1 MSSEPV
7 PDPDSRAL
15 LPPGATAPP
24 GTARLC
30 RCHHPPPP
38 PPPPPRAGQP
48 TPSCSRGEAL
58 TARPGRRFY
67 PESMSWERLQQ
78 VRSLVDAMGAR
89 SAKAQGLACPITS
102 LHKLAGSSQRLYVS
116 ARQRAEQRMEVL
128 GILKAGPKNLFIRD
142 DAGRFHEIC
151 PPCVLDFYVHES
163 CQRQGVGRA
172 LFEAYLSD
180 QRTTAAGSGYDRPS
194 PKFLAFLRKHYHLA
208 SYVPQA
214 NNFVVF
220 REYFEHRGAAAMGA
234 GASGDASGGST
245 AGGGWSSIS
254 QRPLTPTHRE
264 LFARRRTP
272 TPPQPP
278 AGAYL
283 SAAIGGVP
291 GSEGAGW
298 HPLPL
303 SKQVSV
309 PHRRSAP
316 AGGSAP
322 PWGYS
327 EDPAAGPSRVPA
339 EPHAPLYGR
348 RAGRLTSYQHAHSN
362 FLYSGNPERGGGVAA
377 PRGVPPVGTAER
389 NGGPAGTTAWKPPL
403 PVPLSEGGP
412 AGAGGGGEAR
422 VAKHGRRAPR
432 ALGGALPLQGGGG
445 EGRLRMAANYSM
457 QGGRGAASCLV
468 W

>member
-15 LPPGATAPP
+15 LSPGATAPP
-24 GTARLC
+24 GSARLC
-30 RCHHPPPP
+30 RR
-38 PPPPPRAGQP
+38 PPPPRAGQP
-48 TPSCSRGEAL
+48 TPSCLRGEAL
-58 TARPGRRFY
+58 TARPGRRFLL
-67 PESMSWERLQQ
+67 ESMSWERLQQ

-102 LHKLAGSSQRLYVS
+102 LHKLAGSSQRLYIS

-220 REYFEHRGAAAMGA
+220 REYFEHGEAAAMGA

-245 AGGGWSSIS
+245 GGGAGRPSPGAPSPPRTGSSS
-254 QRPLTPTHRE
+254 PGGGLPRPPSRTQERTFRLQSVGYQGRRERAGTLFPSRSRCRYLTAGRRPLGAPCPPGATP
-264 LFARRRTP
+264 RTLRPGLPGCRPNP
-272 TPPQPP
+272 TRPSMD
-278 AGAYL
+278 GAP
-283 SAAIGGVP
+283 GGSPLTSMLIRTSFIVATP
-291 GSEGAGW
+291 SGAAGW
-298 HPLPL
+298 LP
-303 SKQVSV
+303 
-309 PHRRSAP
+309 RE
-316 AGGSAP
+316 GC
-322 PWGYS
+322 
-327 EDPAAGPSRVPA
+327 
-339 EPHAPLYGR
+339 
-348 RAGRLTSYQHAHSN
+348 
-362 FLYSGNPERGGGVAA
+362 
-377 PRGVPPVGTAER
+377 PR
-389 NGGPAGTTAWKPPL
+389 
-403 PVPLSEGGP
+403 
-412 AGAGGGGEAR
+412 
-422 VAKHGRRAPR
+422 
-432 ALGGALPLQGGGG
+432 
-445 EGRLRMAANYSM
+445 
-457 QGGRGAASCLV
+457 
-468 W
+468 